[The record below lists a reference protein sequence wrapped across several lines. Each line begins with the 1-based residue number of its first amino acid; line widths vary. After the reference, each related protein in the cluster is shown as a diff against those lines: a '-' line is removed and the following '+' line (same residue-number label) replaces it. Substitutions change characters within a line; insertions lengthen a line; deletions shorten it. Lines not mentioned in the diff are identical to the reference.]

1 MTRSTLAL
9 AVIAFTLF
17 AGVAEASWY
26 DDYDAGVIS
35 AKKGKWSDV
44 IAKMS
49 AAIKGNPKEGDRV
62 RTYGVVTVN
71 YHPYYY
77 RGVAYMQTGRYDEA
91 IADLERTSG
100 PGPEN
105 LGSVDTLM
113 DRAKKQQAAANEPEP
128 EPARPEPAPTRPA
141 VTAPVVPAAPQIDPA
156 LKQRANAA
164 IAEARQ
170 KINAAQARRA
180 NASPQY
186 TKAVNLLTDAIEKNG
201 TARSTDDLNAVIQAA
216 SNAAE
221 MADLAAAPTAAPTP
235 TLATTTPT
243 PLTPAPI
250 IPKPSAATS
259 VVVDEHA
266 EEVRQALELYFAG
279 EFELA
284 TSRFE
289 ALAKKMPRNGWIHA
303 FLGASLYSRYA
314 FEAEESYRRQALE
327 SFRRAKQLRS
337 WGRDGLPA
345 KYFSKRIRKA
355 FSETAG

>member
-1 MTRSTLAL
+1 MTRRTLAVALL
-9 AVIAFTLF
+9 ALSLF

-26 DDYDAGVIS
+26 DDYDAGI
-35 AKKGKWSDV
+35 AAARKGKWNDV
-44 IAKMS
+44 VSKMT

-62 RTYGVVTVN
+62 RTYGVITIN

-91 IADLERTSG
+91 IADFERTSG

-105 LGSVDTLM
+105 LGSLDTLM
-113 DRAKKQQAAANEPEP
+113 ERAKKQQAAANEPDP
-128 EPARPEPAPTRPA
+128 EPARPDPTPARPA
-141 VTAPVVPAAPQIDPA
+141 QPTPTVPAAPQIDPA
-156 LKQRANAA
+156 LRQRATAA
-164 IAEARQ
+164 IADART

-186 TKAVNLLTDAIEKNG
+186 SQAVTLLTNAISQNG
-201 TARSTDDLNAVIQAA
+201 TARSNDDLNAVIQAA
-216 SNAAE
+216 SNAADL
-221 MADLAAAPTAAPTP
+221 ADLAQAPMAAPAP

-243 PLTPAPI
+243 PLTPTPV

-259 VVVDEHA
+259 EVVDEHA

-284 TSRFE
+284 TTRFQS
-289 ALAKKMPRNGWIHA
+289 LAAKMPRNGWIHA

-314 FEAEESYRRQALE
+314 FEADESFRRQALD

-337 WGRDGLPA
+337 WGRDGLPP